1 MGKGK
6 KLKYCLIVLKL
17 FLVLVK
23 TSQKI
28 FIFFFL
34 GVGSDY
40 CVVAAV
46 FSPTFPQKVMIA

>member
-17 FLVLVK
+17 FLLLVK
-23 TSQKI
+23 TSQKV
-28 FIFFFL
+28 FFFFL